1 MLVHFVFLLVVK
13 KDISDPSNDSF
24 PKDDLDDVKVY
35 VGFCF
40 LILEGKSKNS
50 MERFGKNMPLR
61 QCRIP

>member
-40 LILEGKSKNS
+40 LILEGKS
-50 MERFGKNMPLR
+50 
-61 QCRIP
+61 